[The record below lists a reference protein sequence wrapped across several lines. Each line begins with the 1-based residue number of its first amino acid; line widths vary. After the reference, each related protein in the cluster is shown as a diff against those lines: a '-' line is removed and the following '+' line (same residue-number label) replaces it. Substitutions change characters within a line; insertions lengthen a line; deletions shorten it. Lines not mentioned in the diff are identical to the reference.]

1 MKQFNHVKR
10 GFKAMKQCNNVT
22 IKKLRTAFTLI
33 ELIVVIAIIGV
44 LTAFAVPNFMA
55 ARERARDIQ
64 RKNDLKQLQNAVEMY
79 KLDNGEYPPSDL
91 FTKMKVA
98 ANTCWYA
105 DDTIPGLDFSSICPL
120 DKVIYMKKVVRD
132 PNRSVAADNKS
143 YFYSTNDV
151 FKYTLC
157 ACLENKGDSDGT
169 VGDCDASYTCSLGT
183 GKNYTLTE
191 P

>member
-1 MKQFNHVKR
+1 MK
-10 GFKAMKQCNNVT
+10 NNN
-22 IKKLRTAFTLI
+22 LQNSFTLI
-33 ELIVVIAIIGV
+33 ELVVVIAIIGV

-64 RKNDLKQLQNAVEMY
+64 RKKDLKQLQNAVEMY

-98 ANTCWYA
+98 ENTCWYA

-132 PNRSVAADNKS
+132 PNRSVAADNKA
-143 YFYSTNDV
+143 YYYSSSD
-151 FKYTLC
+151 KYKYIVC
-157 ACLENKGDSDGT
+157 ACLENQGDADG
-169 VGDCDASYTCSLGT
+169 VAGNCDDISYKCNNGT